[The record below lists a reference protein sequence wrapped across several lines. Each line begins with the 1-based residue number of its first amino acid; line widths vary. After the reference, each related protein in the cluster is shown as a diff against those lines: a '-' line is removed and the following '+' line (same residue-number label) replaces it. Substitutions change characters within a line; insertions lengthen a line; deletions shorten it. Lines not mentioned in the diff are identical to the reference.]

1 MEIKIGDYK
10 YPIIIKRKRIK
21 HMYLRVTS
29 NNEVVITCNNRYS
42 LNDILKFVDSK
53 SSWILKSLGKQERIK
68 NSKYNIFNKE
78 SIFFLNV
85 KKKLQIIKSNKN
97 FVIFDDEFIKIYTVN
112 LEEDYVKKVFYN
124 SAKDYLIDII
134 NKLRNRWD
142 LMLIENNIN
151 IKPEIVVKKLK
162 SRWGFCIPS
171 KNKVT
176 INSYL
181 IHYSKEC
188 IDYIL
193 LHEYAHFIQANH
205 SKKFYGILFK
215 YMPNYKEYENVLKS
229 EIK

>member
-1 MEIKIGDYK
+1 
-10 YPIIIKRKRIK
+10 
-21 HMYLRVTS
+21 MYLELLP

-162 SRWGFCIPS
+162 SR
-171 KNKVT
+171 
-176 INSYL
+176 
-181 IHYSKEC
+181 
-188 IDYIL
+188 
-193 LHEYAHFIQANH
+193 
-205 SKKFYGILFK
+205 
-215 YMPNYKEYENVLKS
+215 
-229 EIK
+229 